1 MNASPTQSVREALQ
15 VFRLAE
21 IRMESPAVDS
31 AGNLVYAKAST
42 STIHGAK
49 SSDSEAICVLVA
61 KIECELA
68 RYANDMDTVR
78 ERLIPQVLPS
88 LARLQAP
95 NPHGRLEAIN
105 GLTTEWNTFLKANDV
120 AAHREWEQ
128 TLQRREHFLDNIN
141 QGMPLGLICSAEDGD
156 IAAKTL
162 SLTPE
167 RVEQLRLLLTRSP
180 YNQINEQLGIS
191 EQTIKDARRS
201 PSLRL
206 VADGSH
212 DSNPSPW
219 ISELKFPQPQALRD
233 SLQSLYEQQYEP
245 RNTTANSSGTSPP
258 VGNGEKAN
266 FIKFVSLLVN
276 QTALNL
282 LDEMQGLSM
291 SATANA
297 VIFNKADTH
306 EHTQIYFDGHGN
318 VIVDRTRW
326 EKWTAFIHPRMSTA
340 TVRLLQNGH
349 RDDPLSDTNCNYRS
363 TISLKLRREDIA
375 RGEFRPDIT
384 TAPTFSACIALDWK
398 RIDPVLKSYSKGP
411 QIQILSGNP
420 GGSQRI

>member
-1 MNASPTQSVREALQ
+1 MKASPTQSVREALQ

-21 IRMESPAVDS
+21 IRMQSPAVDG

-42 STIHGAK
+42 STIHGAE
-49 SSDSEAICVLVA
+49 SSDSEAICILVA

-68 RYANDMDTVR
+68 RYVNDMDTVR
-78 ERLIPQVLPS
+78 ERLIPQALPS

-95 NPHGRLEAIN
+95 NQRDRLEAIN
-105 GLTTEWNTFLKANDV
+105 GLTTEWNIFLKANDV
-120 AAHREWEQ
+120 DAHREWEQ
-128 TLQRREHFLDNIN
+128 TLQRREHFLSNIN
-141 QGMPLGLICSAEDGD
+141 QAMPLGLACNAEDGD

-162 SLTPE
+162 SLSPE
-167 RVEQLRLLLTRSP
+167 HIAQLRHRLTHSP

-191 EQTIKDARRS
+191 EQTMKDARRS

-206 VADGSH
+206 VADGNH
-212 DSNPSPW
+212 DSNPVPW
-219 ISELKFPQPQALRD
+219 ISELRFPQPQALRD

-245 RNTTANSSGTSPP
+245 RNTTANSSGTSPS
-258 VGNGEKAN
+258 VEDGEKAN

-282 LDEMQGLSM
+282 LDEMQALSM
-291 SATANA
+291 SATADA

-306 EHTQIYFDGHGN
+306 EHTQVYFDGHGD

-326 EKWTAFIHPRMSTA
+326 EKWTAFVHPGMNTA
-340 TVRLLQNGH
+340 PLHLLQSGH
-349 RDDPLSDTNCNYRS
+349 SDDPLSDTNCNYRS

-384 TAPTFSACIALDWK
+384 TAPTFSVCIALDWK
-398 RIDPVLKSYSKGP
+398 RIDPVLKSQSEGP
-411 QIQILSGNP
+411 QMQILSGNR
-420 GGSQRI
+420 GGPQRI